1 MRSAQILYSESTVW
15 WEACVRSLKQ
25 IVRESGEKKARL
37 LMGEDVDEDVQLL
50 GQFWCD
56 RAEIWMADSV
66 WDSAPVF
73 QISKRSDKK
82 WA

>member
-1 MRSAQILYSESTVW
+1 
-15 WEACVRSLKQ
+15 
-25 IVRESGEKKARL
+25 
-37 LMGEDVDEDVQLL
+37 MGEDVDEDVQFL

-56 RAEIWMADSV
+56 RAEIWMVEDVDEDVQFLGQFWCDRAEIWMVDSV

-73 QISKRSDKK
+73 QISKRSDAK